1 MIGISREAILNWI
14 AGAGLSP
21 DQMRELLREEE
32 PESVWER
39 FQKTGVL
46 IPEKK
51 LAVRTEKA
59 LRAGAD
65 GKVIAANRE
74 RIERLG
80 IRAVTCSDSQYP
92 ARLRDLPDAPAVL
105 FYQGNPEVLKN
116 STVSIVG
123 SRSAGYKGLE
133 ATRKIAENLS
143 RAGITVISG
152 LAYGIDA
159 AAHQGCLKGGSPT
172 VAVLGCGLDQEY
184 PAENAPLRRRMIEAG
199 GLVIS
204 EHPLG
209 DKPLGWHFPWR
220 NRIVSGLGD
229 CLVLMEARIRSGSMT
244 TVQHALNQG
253 KDVFVYPGEADSPRC
268 EGNHQLLREGAI
280 YFTTAEDLM
289 EDMGWLDKLPDV
301 GHNNESSAQSGVQLS
316 AAERLVMNQLDKGE
330 LGFEQL
336 CDRTNLPAAMLSAT
350 ISMLQIRGLI
360 RLLPGKRYES
370 VTEKQ

>member
-51 LAVRTEKA
+51 LAVKSEKA

-253 KDVFVYPGEADSPRC
+253 KDVFVYPGEA
-268 EGNHQLLREGAI
+268 
-280 YFTTAEDLM
+280 
-289 EDMGWLDKLPDV
+289 MGWLDKLPDV
-301 GHNNESSAQSGVQLS
+301 GHNNESSAQSGAQLS

-370 VTEKQ
+370 VTEKH